1 MKNRTVSKRSRVVS
15 LPGRDKAY
23 LRIGDVARLVGV
35 SASVLRDWQNLGL
48 VSPARN
54 GSGYRLYTPEDVDL
68 VRRACVLRKREGLNA
83 AAIVRVLSSE
93 GRLDGARN
101 QPRQQTS
108 PGRRLRKLRMHRGLS
123 LATVARATGIS
134 VGFLSAVERS
144 QTSASVATLRK
155 LARFYNLSVL
165 DFFNPSATNP
175 HWVQPADRKVLEVGP
190 GVRIE
195 LLAWGHTVMEPHL
208 FRIAPGAGSGESYHH
223 EGEEFLYVMQGQF
236 EISLGDAKPFL
247 LNSGD
252 TFYFE
257 SPTPHRWRNPGK
269 EETWVIWINTPP
281 TF

>member
-1 MKNRTVSKRSRVVS
+1 VSKRSRLVKRS
-15 LPGRDKAY
+15 ESDKAY

-35 SASVLRDWQNLGL
+35 SPSVLRDWQNLGL
-48 VSPARN
+48 VNPARN
-54 GSGYRLYTPEDVDL
+54 RSGYRLYTAEDVEL
-68 VRRACVLRKREGLNA
+68 VRRACVLRKQEGLNA
-83 AAIVRVLSSE
+83 AAIVRVLASE
-93 GRLDGARN
+93 GRLDGNRSQAR
-101 QPRQQTS
+101 RQTS

-165 DFFNPSATNP
+165 DFFNPSTANP
-175 HWVQPADRKVLEVGP
+175 HWVRPKDRKVLEVGP

-208 FRIAPGAGSGESYHH
+208 FRIASGAGSGESYHH
-223 EGEEFLYVMQGQF
+223 EGEEFLFVMRGQF

-257 SPTPHRWRNPGK
+257 STTPHRWRNPGR
-269 EETWVIWINTPP
+269 EEAWVIWINTPP

>member
-1 MKNRTVSKRSRVVS
+1 MSNRSRLVKRPDS
-15 LPGRDKAY
+15 DKAY

-48 VSPARN
+48 VNPARN
-54 GSGYRLYTPEDVDL
+54 RSGYRLYTAKDVEL
-68 VRRACVLRKREGLNA
+68 VRRACVLRKQEGLNA
-83 AAIVRVLSSE
+83 AAIIRVLERE
-93 GRLDGARN
+93 GRLDGNRSQA
-101 QPRQQTS
+101 RQQTS

-165 DFFNPSATNP
+165 DFFNPSTANP
-175 HWVQPADRKVLEVGP
+175 HWVQPKDRKVLEVGP

-223 EGEEFLYVMQGQF
+223 EGEEFLFVMRGQF
-236 EISLGDAKPFL
+236 EIALGDAKPFL

-257 SPTPHRWRNPGK
+257 STTPHRWRNPGK
-269 EETWVIWINTPP
+269 EESWVIWINTPP